1 MKPKERAKARAA
13 LLTWFAQAKR
23 DLPWRRTRDPYAVW
37 LSEVMLQQTRVDT
50 VIPFYTRF
58 LVRFPN
64 ANALASASEEDVLAL
79 WSGLG
84 YYRRA
89 RLLHAG
95 AKAIA
100 ERHAGEV
107 PRDANARR
115 ALPGVGA
122 YTVGAIGSIAFDLE
136 EPIVDG
142 NVARVLSRM
151 HAIEAALGTGDS
163 ETQLWREANAWVKGE
178 APGALNQALMEL
190 GALVCT
196 PTSPRCD
203 VCPWSPHCLAK
214 QGDRVGSL
222 PLPKVKKAPKE
233 LSVIALLVRDDAGR
247 ALLMRTQDSALGG
260 ELFKGLFNAP
270 MVEGEGRNDASA
282 LAARVGVKLV
292 PLARPHV
299 LTHVLTHR
307 RLTVHVFEARDS
319 SVLAN
324 AETRWVADF
333 ELPALGV
340 STLTKKILRAT
351 NAG

>member
-1 MKPKERAKARAA
+1 MLA
-13 LLTWFAQAKR
+13 WFAQAKR
-23 DLPWRRTRDPYAVW
+23 DLPWRRTRDAYAVW

-58 LVRFPN
+58 LERFPS
-64 ANALASASEEDVLAL
+64 ANALALASEEDVLAL

-107 PRDANARR
+107 PRDAIARR

-122 YTVGAIGSIAFDLE
+122 YTAGAIGSIAFDLE
-136 EPIVDG
+136 EPLVDG

-151 HAIEAALGTGDS
+151 HAIEAALGTKES
-163 ETQLWREANAWVKGE
+163 EMQLWREANAWVKGE
-178 APGALNQALMEL
+178 TPGALNQALMEL

-203 VCPWSPHCLAK
+203 VCPWSSHCLAK

-222 PLPKVKKAPKE
+222 PSPKVKKAPKE
-233 LSVIALLVRDDAGR
+233 LSVIALLVRDDEGR

-307 RLTVHVFEARDS
+307 RLTVHVFEARDAG
-319 SVLAN
+319 VLVN
-324 AETRWVADF
+324 EETRWVADF
-333 ELPALGV
+333 SLPALGV

>member
-1 MKPKERAKARAA
+1 MKPATRAKARAA
-13 LLTWFAQAKR
+13 LLHWFAEAKR

-58 LVRFPN
+58 LERFPN
-64 ANALASASEEDVLAL
+64 ARALASASEEDVLAL

-107 PRDANARR
+107 PQDADARR

-122 YTVGAIGSIAFDLE
+122 YTAGAIGSIAFDLE

-151 HAIEAALGTGDS
+151 HTIEAALGTRDS
-163 ETQLWREANAWVKGE
+163 ETALWREAGQWVKG
-178 APGALNQALMEL
+178 ASPGALNQALMEL

-196 PTSPRCD
+196 PTSPRCEI
-203 VCPWSPHCLAK
+203 CPLSSHCLAK
-214 QGDRVGSL
+214 QGDRVASL

-233 LSVIALLVRDDAGR
+233 LSVIALLVRDEQGR
-247 ALLMRTQDSALGG
+247 ALLMRTRDAALGG

-270 MVEGEGRNDASA
+270 MKEGEGRSDASA
-282 LAARVGVKLV
+282 LAAQVGVALV
-292 PLARPHV
+292 PLIRAHV

-307 RLTVHVFEARDS
+307 RLTVHVFESHALKVQTSDD
-319 SVLAN
+319 
-324 AETRWVADF
+324 TRWVLDA

-351 NAG
+351 KER